1 MADAELILKAT
12 LDDQAS
18 SKLDDLNQK
27 VKKSAKSTADANRT
41 IGDSADQSSR
51 ATGRSASA
59 IARAY
64 QGTANTVKTA
74 VGQMRSG
81 ISSSTQ
87 GIRNYVGSFKAVQ
100 TASSTISG
108 ALRNVSTTA
117 SRTFGPGITAA
128 RNFGSNLRNTAGGAV
143 SAFNRQI
150 GTIGGAVSRTM
161 GRARTTFSPFIQAS
175 NDAAARASSG
185 FKSRFVGGLND
196 LKAGVADKM
205 KNVGVLAGAAL
216 GGAIIAQAVVSVK
229 NASDL
234 EQSAGA
240 VDAVFKQN
248 AQQIK
253 NWSVQAAGNVGLTT
267 VQYQTLATVLGSSLK
282 NGGMALDDVA
292 GKTNNLITVGADLSS
307 MFGGTTQEA
316 VEAMTSALR
325 GETDPIERYGVSLS
339 AAKVEAEAL
348 AMGAKKVN
356 NELPQQAKQ
365 AAILSLI
372 QKQTADSTGNF
383 ARETDTFAG
392 GVAVLTATW
401 SNFTT
406 QLASYVLPFFTL
418 FVGFLQKNV
427 LPALDGITNGWGA
440 FWTALRSGGD
450 ADWGVLTGLELAAF
464 NAGVTIHDLV
474 TTVGPQVW
482 EFAKGIFGALS
493 PLGPALLGFAA
504 GMGEGFT
511 QLGYTLGA
519 ALSTLLPALVPVIN
533 GLAKVLAVVLELVGP
548 ALPVLIPLIGGA
560 LLAFKGFNF
569 VAGLLGGIITGVRVI
584 LGLLRVLPAA
594 LGAIPVLGWIMLAI
608 SGLVLMYQKVGWF
621 RDGVNAAWD
630 WIKMAVGV
638 AVEGIIAA
646 WNWAGDALAV
656 VWEAIKAGLSG
667 LSDAW
672 TWVKDTAVNAWGG
685 IVEAAT
691 AAVDWFVTTMTPVW
705 AAAVS
710 ALGWAFDALKV
721 VVDTVW
727 GAIRFSIALAVGF
740 LMTIWQGIV
749 WFVQTVL
756 APVFTWLYTTVILPV
771 WTAISNTISAV
782 WTFIRDVILTP
793 MITFLRTALTFAW
806 QWVSGVVT
814 QVWTAISTAITVTW
828 TFIRDVILMPLITFL
843 RTTLTFAWQWV
854 SSLVTQVW
862 TAIRNAISA
871 AWAFIRDVILI
882 PLITFLRTTLTF
894 AWQWIGSLVAQVWG
908 AIRNAISAAWTWIRD
923 AVFYPIINFLRGPLT
938 NAWTWTRDLIGQV
951 WSAIRTNIWNAW
963 QGIKGNTFDPL
974 VNFVR
979 NTIPSA
985 FRAARDGIKNA
996 WDAIRGVVKAPV
1008 EFFVNTVYNNGLR
1021 ANVNKVLDKVGL
1033 SGKHLPEMKLPS
1045 GFFKVGGY
1053 TGAGNPNDPA
1063 GIVHKDEQVIK
1074 STSRRSIERE
1084 RPGFLKGLNDYGAR
1098 ALDPQPA
1105 SPYTNPGHMMVGAS
1119 VFNGRGSFTNPLQ
1132 RAIARTG
1139 VLNVAGSAP
1148 GWGLGG
1154 AIKMAD
1160 EATGVKVR
1168 AGRGGSNTVNVSSG
1182 RLADWWAGYYQDDW
1196 IRLNENAIQG
1206 ERGRRIVA
1214 AHEIGH
1220 SLGLPHSDPSGIQ
1233 SIMSYANMYQHGT
1246 YTNADVA
1253 ALSAIYGGSG
1263 KAGVNP
1269 ALGDVDLL
1277 SMLFEPLKALLEKIV
1292 GGITSKFQGN
1302 VFGDLVGGIGG
1313 ILRSGVFDWA
1323 LDQAARF
1330 GNFVDDMIEGGKK
1343 VFEGVA
1349 STAKVTAWMTE
1360 ALTIAR
1366 EFNPLNLQSGIRRA
1380 MQESGGNPNAQNNTD
1395 VNAQRGDPSKGLM
1408 QVIGST
1414 FRANMWPGHGNIL
1427 DPVDNILASINYT
1440 KRTYGSLRAGW
1451 DRPGGYARGTVLPGY
1466 RPGYDTIPSLLS
1478 AGEAVL
1484 NPQLTAALGPANIN
1498 AANLHASGNR
1508 AGGSGNAV
1516 GLLTRPAPS
1525 TQAGGDVTVN
1535 MPITINGNP
1544 DAATITDISDRLRA
1558 EIEAIFEDMNR
1569 REY

>member
-18 SKLDDLNQK
+18 NKLDDLNDK
-27 VKKSAKSTADANRT
+27 VKKSAKTTADANRT
-41 IGDSADQSSR
+41 ISDTADKSSR
-51 ATGRSASA
+51 DTGRSASA

-81 ISSSTQ
+81 LESGTR
-87 GIRNYVGSFKAVQ
+87 GVRDYVGQFKAVQ
-100 TASSTISG
+100 SASGTVRGALSNVSG
-108 ALRNVSTTA
+108 AA
-117 SRTFGPGITAA
+117 SRAFGPGITAA

-150 GTIGGAVSRTM
+150 GTISGAVSQTM
-161 GRARTTFSPFIQAS
+161 GRARTTFAPFIQAS
-175 NDAAARASSG
+175 NDAAARASAG
-185 FKSRFVGGLND
+185 FKSRFVGGLDD
-196 LKAGVADKM
+196 LKAGVAGKM
-205 KNVGVLAGAAL
+205 KNVGVFAGAAL
-216 GGAIIAQAVVSVK
+216 GGAIVAQAAVAIR

-282 NGGMALDDVA
+282 NGGMALDEVA
-292 GKTNNLITVGADLSS
+292 GKTNDLITVGADLSS

-348 AMGAKKVN
+348 AAGAKKVN
-356 NELPQQAKQ
+356 GELPQQAKQ

-464 NAGVTIHDLV
+464 NAGATIHDLV

-493 PLGPALLGFAA
+493 PLGPALAGFAA

-519 ALSTLLPALVPVIN
+519 ALSTILPALVPVIN

-560 LLAFKGFNF
+560 LLAFKGFNI
-569 VAGLLGGIITGVRVI
+569 VAGLLGGVITGFRVI

-594 LGAIPVLGWIMLAI
+594 LGAIPIIGWIMLAI

-630 WIKMAVGV
+630 WIKVAAAAAVD
-638 AVEGIIAA
+638 GIIAA
-646 WNWAGDALAV
+646 WNWAMEALGV
-656 VWEAIKAGLSG
+656 VWQGLQDG
-667 LSDAW
+667 VGGIVNAW
-672 TWVKDTAVNAWGG
+672 NWVKDTAVNVWNA
-685 IVEAAT
+685 VMAA
-691 AAVDWFVTTMTPVW
+691 AQVVVDWFVTVLTPLW
-705 AAAVS
+705 QVS
-710 ALGWAFDALKV
+710 LFALGLVFDGLKLIV
-721 VVDTVW
+721 STVW
-727 GAIRFSIALAVGF
+727 DAIRMSIAVAAGII
-740 LMTIWQGIV
+740 MTIWQGLVFLIQT
-749 WFVQTVL
+749 FV
-756 APVFTWLYTTVILPV
+756 APVFTWLYTAIILPV
-771 WTAISNTISAV
+771 WTAIQNAISMAWIFIRDMVFMPLIMFLQTTLTFAWQWVSTIVSTVWAAIQNTITVV
-782 WTFIRDVILTP
+782 WTFIRDAILTP
-793 MITFLRTALTFAW
+793 LITFLRTALTFAW
-806 QWVSGVVT
+806 WWVSSIVAQT
-814 QVWTAISTAITVTW
+814 WAAIQNTITLVW

-843 RTTLTFAWQWV
+843 RTTLTFAWW
-854 SSLVTQVW
+854 W
-862 TAIRNAISA
+862 
-871 AWAFIRDVILI
+871 IRDTV
-882 PLITFLRTTLTF
+882 
-894 AWQWIGSLVAQVWG
+894 SQVWG
-908 AIRNAISAAWTWIRD
+908 AIQGRISGVWSFIRD
-923 AVFYPIINFLRGPLT
+923 YIFTPIMNVLRGPLT
-938 NAWTWTRDLIGQV
+938 YAFQWLRDTVSQV
-951 WSAIRTNIWNAW
+951 WGTIRSTIADGWNRIRD
-963 QGIKGNTFDPL
+963 GVFNPL
-974 VNFVR
+974 KSFVET
-979 NTIPSA
+979 TIPNA
-985 FRAARDGIKNA
+985 FRSARDAISEA
-996 WDAIRGVVKAPV
+996 WGAIRGAVKAPV
-1008 EFFVNTVYNNGLR
+1008 EFFVDTVYNDGLR

-1033 SGKHLPEMKLPS
+1033 SSKHLPEMKLPA

-1084 RPGFLKGLNDYGAR
+1084 NPGYLDRLNDYGAR
-1098 ALDPQPA
+1098 ALGSQPA

-1160 EATGVKVR
+1160 EATGVQVK

-1196 IRLNENAIQG
+1196 IKLNENAIHG

-1246 YTNADVA
+1246 YTKADVD

-1269 ALGDVDLL
+1269 ALGDVDVL
-1277 SMLFEPLKALLEKIV
+1277 SLLFEPLKALLEKIV
-1292 GGITSKFQGN
+1292 GGVTSKFQGN
-1302 VFGDLVGGIGG
+1302 VFGDLAGGVGGI
-1313 ILRSGVFDWA
+1313 LKSGVFEWA
-1323 LDQAARF
+1323 LSQAAKF
-1330 GNFVDDMIEGGKK
+1330 GNFVNDMIEGGKK
-1343 VFEGVA
+1343 VFDGVA

-1360 ALTIAR
+1360 ALTVAR
-1366 EFNPLNLQSGIRRA
+1366 ELNPLNLQSGVRRA

-1414 FRANMWPGHGNIL
+1414 FQANMWPGHGNIL

-1451 DRPGGYARGTVLPGY
+1451 DRPGAYARGTVLPGY
-1466 RPGYDTIPSLLS
+1466 RPGYDTIPSWLS

-1516 GLLTRPAPS
+1516 GLLTRPATG

-1535 MPITINGNP
+1535 MPITVNGNP
-1544 DAATITDISDRLRA
+1544 DAATVADISDRLRA

>member
-1 MADAELILKAT
+1 MADAELVLKAT

-18 SKLDDLNQK
+18 APLDDLDQK
-27 VKKSAKSTADANRT
+27 VKKSAKATADANRT
-41 IGDSADQSSR
+41 ISNSADQSAR
-51 ATGRSASA
+51 NTGRSASA

-64 QGTANTVKTA
+64 QGTANTVKAA

-81 ISSSTQ
+81 ITSSAQ
-87 GIRNYVGSFKAVQ
+87 GIRNYVGSFKSVQ
-100 TASSTISG
+100 AASSTVTG

-117 SRTFGPGITAA
+117 SRAFGPGITAA

-143 SAFNRQI
+143 SAFNRQV
-150 GTIGGAVSRTM
+150 GTISGAVSQTM
-161 GRARTTFSPFIQAS
+161 GRAANGFGSFVKST
-175 NDAAARASSG
+175 NAAADRAASG
-185 FKSRFVGGLND
+185 FKSKFLSKIGD
-196 LKAGVADKM
+196 LKSEVADKM

-216 GGAIIAQAVVSVK
+216 GGAIIAQAAVSVK

-234 EQSAGA
+234 EQSMGA

-248 AQQIK
+248 SQQIK

-282 NGGMALDDVA
+282 NGGMALDEVA
-292 GKTNNLITVGADLSS
+292 GKTNDLITVGADLSS

-406 QLASYVLPFFTL
+406 QLASYVLPFFTV
-418 FVGFLQKNV
+418 FIGFLQKNV

-440 FWTALRSGGD
+440 FWTALRSGSE

-474 TTVGPQVW
+474 TTVGPQIW
-482 EFAKGIFGALS
+482 EFAKGVFGALS
-493 PLGPALLGFAA
+493 PLGPALAGFAA

-511 QLGYTLGA
+511 QLGYTLGS
-519 ALSTLLPALVPVIN
+519 ALSTLLPALIPVIN
-533 GLAKVLAVVLELVGP
+533 GFAKFLAVVLELVGP
-548 ALPVLIPLIGGA
+548 TLPVLIPLIGGA
-560 LLAFKGFNF
+560 FIAFKAFGM
-569 VAGLLGGIITGVRVI
+569 VTGILSGISGAFKLI
-584 LGLLRVLPAA
+584 LGLIRLIPAA
-594 LGAIPVLGWIMLAI
+594 LTAIPVIGWVMLVI
-608 SGLVLMYQKVGWF
+608 SGLILMYQKVGWF
-621 RDGVNAAWD
+621 RDAVNAAWD
-630 WIKMAVGV
+630 WIKMAAAA
-638 AVEGIIAA
+638 AVDGIIAA
-646 WNWAGDALAV
+646 WNWAGETLAL
-656 VWEAIKAGLSG
+656 VWQALQNGVGGI
-667 LSDAW
+667 
-672 TWVKDTAVNAWGG
+672 VNAWNWLRDTATNVWTA
-685 IVEAAT
+685 IIT
-691 AAVDWFVTTMTPVW
+691 AAQVAIEWFVSVMKPVW
-705 AAAVS
+705 DAIVL
-710 ALGWAFDALKV
+710 ALGYAFEGLKLV
-721 VVDTVW
+721 VETVW
-727 GAIRFSIALAVGF
+727 GAIRMSVAVAVGV
-740 LMTIWQGIV
+740 LMTLWQGIV
-749 WFVQTVL
+749 WFVQNIL
-756 APVFTWLYTTVILPV
+756 APVFTWFYTTVIQPV
-771 WTAISNTISAV
+771 WTAISNTISTV
-782 WTFIRDVILTP
+782 WGFIRDAILNP
-793 MITFLRTALTFAW
+793 MILFVRTALTFAW
-806 QWVSGVVT
+806 QWIRSVVT
-814 QVWTAISTAITVTW
+814 QVWTAISNTISTV
-828 TFIRDVILMPLITFL
+828 
-843 RTTLTFAWQWV
+843 
-854 SSLVTQVW
+854 
-862 TAIRNAISA
+862 
-871 AWAFIRDVILI
+871 WAFIRDAILN

-894 AWQWIGSLVAQVWG
+894 AWQWIKNTVAQVWSAIRTSISTAWTFIRDVILNPLITFLRTSLTFAWQWIRNVVAQVWG
-908 AIRNAISAAWTWIRD
+908 AIRGAIGSAWTWIRD
-923 AVFYPIINFLRGPLT
+923 VIFFPIINFLRGPLT
-938 NAWTWTRDLIGQV
+938 SAWNWMRNLISQV
-951 WSAIRTNIWNAW
+951 WSSIRGTIWNAW
-963 QGIKGNTFDPL
+963 QAIKSNTFDPL
-974 VNFVR
+974 TNFVR
-979 NTIPSA
+979 NTIPGA

-1033 SGKHLPEMKLPS
+1033 SSKHLPEMKLPP

-1063 GIVHKDEQVIK
+1063 GIVHRDEQVIK

-1084 RPGFLKGLNDYGAR
+1084 RPGYLDQLNDYGAR
-1098 ALDPQPA
+1098 ALAPEPQH
-1105 SPYTNPGHMMVGAS
+1105 TNPGHMMVGAS
-1119 VFNGRGSFTNPLQ
+1119 VYGGRGSFTNPLQ

-1154 AIKMAD
+1154 AIRMAD

-1182 RLADWWAGYYQDDW
+1182 RLADWWAGYYQDNW
-1196 IRLNENAIQG
+1196 IKLNENAIQG

-1246 YTNADVA
+1246 YTAADVA

-1269 ALGDVDLL
+1269 ALGDADLL
-1277 SMLFEPLKALLEKIV
+1277 SVLFEPLKALLDKVV
-1292 GGITSKFQGN
+1292 GGVTSKFQGN
-1302 VFGDLVGGIGG
+1302 VFGDLIGGVGGI
-1313 ILRSGVFDWA
+1313 LKSGVFDWA
-1323 LDQAARF
+1323 LEQAAKF

-1343 VFEGVA
+1343 IFNGVA
-1349 STAKVTAWMTE
+1349 SRTKVTAWMTE
-1360 ALTIAR
+1360 ALTKAH
-1366 EFNPLNLQSGIRRA
+1366 EFNPLNLASGVNRA
-1380 MQESGGNPNAQNNTD
+1380 FKESGGDPNAQNNTD
-1395 VNAQRGDPSKGLM
+1395 INAQRGDPSKGLM
-1408 QVIGST
+1408 QVIGTT
-1414 FRANMWPGHGNIL
+1414 FKANMWPGHGNIW

-1516 GLLTRPAPS
+1516 GLLTRPTTS
-1525 TQAGGDVTVN
+1525 TRASGDVTVTI
-1535 MPITINGNP
+1535 PIAVYGNP
-1544 DAATITDISDRLRA
+1544 DADTITEISDRLRA

>member
-18 SKLDDLNQK
+18 NKLDDLNDK
-27 VKKSAKSTADANRT
+27 VKRSAKTTADANRT
-41 IGDSADQSSR
+41 ISDSAEKSSR
-51 ATGRSASA
+51 DTGRSASA

-64 QGTANTVKTA
+64 QGTATTVKTA

-81 ISSSTQ
+81 IDSGTR
-87 GIRNYVGSFKAVQ
+87 GIRNYVGQFQAVQ
-100 TASSTISG
+100 TASKTVSG
-108 ALRNVSTTA
+108 ALSTVSGVA
-117 SRTFGPGITAA
+117 GRAFNPGVTAA
-128 RNFGSNLRNTAGGAV
+128 RNFGTTLRNTAST
-143 SAFNRQI
+143 SATAFQKHMGSI
-150 GTIGGAVSRTM
+150 GSSMSNTF
-161 GRARTTFSPFIQAS
+161 ARSKTAFAPLITAS
-175 NDAAARASSG
+175 NDAAARASAGFNNKFTAGMAGLSG
-185 FKSRFVGGLND
+185 AVGGIMSRT
-196 LKAGVADKM
+196 GVA
-205 KNVGVLAGAAL
+205 AGAIL
-216 GGAIIAQAVVSVK
+216 GGAIIAQAGIAIR
-229 NASDL
+229 NAADL
-234 EQSAGA
+234 EQSVGA
-240 VDAVFKQN
+240 IKAVFKDN
-248 AQQIK
+248 ADQMYK
-253 NWSVQAAGNVGLTT
+253 FSRDAGKNVGLSTRE
-267 VQYQTLATVLGSSLK
+267 YQNLATVLGSSLK
-282 NGGMALDDVA
+282 NGGMALDEVG
-292 GKTNNLITVGADLSS
+292 GKTNDLITVGADLSS
-307 MFGGTTQEA
+307 MFGGTTAQA

-325 GETDPIERYGVSLS
+325 GETDPIERYGISLS

-348 AMGAKKVN
+348 AMGAKKVAG
-356 NELPQQAKQ
+356 ELPQQAKQ

-372 QKQTADSTGNF
+372 QKQSADSTGNF

-392 GVAVLTATW
+392 GVAVLRAEW
-401 SNFTT
+401 ENTT
-406 QLASYVLPFFTL
+406 TYMASAVLPIF
-418 FVGFLQKNV
+418 
-427 LPALDGITNGWGA
+427 
-440 FWTALRSGGD
+440 TALVGVISNTVVPAVKYL
-450 ADWGVLTGLELAAF
+450 ADGWAAFWGVLLGADPTKQTDLTGFGEAAVTAGVALRDLGQTYGPAFLQFLGDAF
-464 NAGVTIHDLV
+464 N
-474 TTVGPQVW
+474 
-482 EFAKGIFGALS
+482 ALS
-493 PLGPALLGFAA
+493 PLKPALAGFAE
-504 GMGEGFT
+504 GMGEGFM
-511 QLGYTLGA
+511 QLGYTVGA
-519 ALSTLLPALVPVIN
+519 ALATILPALVPVID

-560 LLAFKGFNF
+560 VLAFKGFNL
-569 VAGLLGGIITGVRVI
+569 VMGIIGGVITGVR
-584 LGLLRVLPAA
+584 LLIGAIRLIPAA
-594 LGAIPVLGWIMLAI
+594 LAGIPILGWIMLLI
-608 SGLVLMYQKVGWF
+608 SGLVLAYQKIGWF
-621 RDGVNAAWD
+621 RDGVNAAWE
-630 WIKMAVGV
+630 WIKTAAGV
-638 AVEGIIAA
+638 AVDGIIAA

-656 VWEAIKAGLSG
+656 AWQGIQAGVG
-667 LSDAW
+667 GVVTAW
-672 TWVKDTAVNAWGG
+672 TWVKDTAVNVWGA
-685 IVEAAT
+685 ITSAAQ
-691 AAVDWFVTTMTPVW
+691 AAADWFIAVATPIW
-705 AAAVS
+705 NAALTG
-710 ALGWAFDALKV
+710 LGFVFDGLKL

-727 GAIRFSIALAVGF
+727 GAIRFSIAVAAGII
-740 LMTIWQGIV
+740 MTILQGLQ
-749 WFVQTVL
+749 WFIQTVL
-756 APVFTWLYTTVILPV
+756 APVFAWFYNTVIVPV
-771 WTAISNTISAV
+771 WTAIQTTISAAWTFIRDVVLTPLIGFVRGTLTFAWQWIGSVVGQVWAGIQNTINVV
-782 WTFIRDVILTP
+782 WTFIRDVILT
-793 MITFLRTALTFAW
+793 
-806 QWVSGVVT
+806 
-814 QVWTAISTAITVTW
+814 
-828 TFIRDVILMPLITFL
+828 PLITFL
-843 RTTLTFAWQWV
+843 RTTLTFAWWWIRDTV
-854 SSLVTQVW
+854 SQVW
-862 TAIRNAISA
+862 GAIQGRINAV
-871 AWAFIRDVILI
+871 WTFVRDYIFT
-882 PLITFLRTTLTF
+882 PLITFLRTTLTY
-894 AWQWIGSLVAQVWG
+894 AWWWIRDTVSQVWG
-908 AIRNAISAAWTWIRD
+908 AIQGRINAVWSFIRD
-923 AVFYPIINFLRGPLT
+923 SVFTPIVNYLRGPLT
-938 NAWTWTRDLIGQV
+938 YAWQWIRDTISNIWG
-951 WSAIRTNIWNAW
+951 AIRSTLWDGWNR
-963 QGIKGNTFDPL
+963 IKGGTFDPL

-985 FRAARDGIKNA
+985 FRAARDAITTA
-996 WDAIRGVVKAPV
+996 WNAIRGAVKAPV
-1008 EFFVNTVYNNGLR
+1008 EFFINTVYNDGLR

-1033 SGKHLPEMKLPS
+1033 SGKHLPEMSLPR
-1045 GFFKVGGY
+1045 GWKTGGY
-1053 TGAGNPNDPA
+1053 TGPGNPNDPA

-1160 EATGVKVR
+1160 EATGVKVK

-1182 RLADWWAGYYQDDW
+1182 RLADWWAGYYQDNW
-1196 IRLNENAIQG
+1196 IKLNENAIQG

-1269 ALGDVDLL
+1269 ALGDVDVL

-1302 VFGDLVGGIGG
+1302 VFGDLVGGVGG
-1313 ILRSGVFDWA
+1313 ILKSGVFDWA

-1343 VFEGVA
+1343 VFNGVA

-1366 EFNPLNLQSGIRRA
+1366 ELNPLNLQSGVRRA

-1395 VNAQRGDPSKGLM
+1395 INAQRGDPSKGLM
-1408 QVIGST
+1408 QVVGST
-1414 FRANMWPGHGNIL
+1414 FKANMWPGHGNIW

-1451 DRPGGYARGTVLPGY
+1451 DKAGGYARGTVLPGY
-1466 RPGYDTIPSLLS
+1466 RPGYDTIPSWLS

-1516 GLLTRPAPS
+1516 GLLTRPAPTTS
-1525 TQAGGDVTVN
+1525 TRGDVNVN
-1535 MPITINGNP
+1535 IPITINGNP
-1544 DAATITDISDRLRA
+1544 DADTITNISDRLRA